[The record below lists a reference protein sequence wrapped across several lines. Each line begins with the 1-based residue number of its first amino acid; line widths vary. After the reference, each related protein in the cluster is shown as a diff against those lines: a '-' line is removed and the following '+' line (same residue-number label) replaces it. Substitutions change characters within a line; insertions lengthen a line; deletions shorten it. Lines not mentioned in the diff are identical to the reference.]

1 MCKSSHLQ
9 KPTKIP
15 VSAWDI
21 FKKLVSYL
29 VRSAQSASRGACL
42 SWLSGKLQLCS
53 SITQTRSSILS
64 HKLPGTGGSSVV
76 WGSFIIF
83 QDQFLHSWLPQ
94 LEEQVGNVLAQLF
107 VWGGSRE
114 FSRAGWSSR
123 GTTAGAGLGAPGA
136 SSGALGWAVFV
147 LPRSSASADGH
158 PSLAA
163 QTPSPSWFQRELAS
177 FLSREDVCS
186 QHSAVAV
193 VVSWARTPGS
203 LLPNGWVGICS
214 WAGGVWNWLLG
225 IKGSFCRPPV
235 KFPLGLTKIFK
246 VS

>member
-1 MCKSSHLQ
+1 MYKSSHLQ

-76 WGSFIIF
+76 LGRFIIF
-83 QDQFLHSWLPQ
+83 WDQFLHSWLPQ

-114 FSRAGWSSR
+114 FSRAGRSSR
-123 GTTAGAGLGAPGA
+123 GTTAGAGLGSPGA
-136 SSGALGWAVFV
+136 GSEAWGWAGFIW
-147 LPRSSASADGH
+147 PCSSASADGH
-158 PSLAA
+158 TSLAA
-163 QTPSPSWFQRELAS
+163 QTPQSIMIPLRELAFIPGKWGRLQPAQCCGCAGFQTPDS
-177 FLSREDVCS
+177 GIPPYKWIIWDLLLSWRSMELAPWNQGKLPQAACKI
-186 QHSAVAV
+186 
-193 VVSWARTPGS
+193 S
-203 LLPNGWVGICS
+203 LG
-214 WAGGVWNWLLG
+214 AD
-225 IKGSFCRPPV
+225 
-235 KFPLGLTKIFK
+235 
-246 VS
+246 

>member
-76 WGSFIIF
+76 WGGFVIF
-83 QDQFLHSWLPQ
+83 QDQFLRCWLPQ
-94 LEEQVGNVLAQLF
+94 LEEQAGNAWHSSLCEGRPWVLQ
-107 VWGGSRE
+107 SRME
-114 FSRAGWSSR
+114 LPWDHSRGRAG
-123 GTTAGAGLGAPGA
+123 GPGP
-136 SSGALGWAVFV
+136 AVG
-147 LPRSSASADGH
+147 PRAE
-158 PSLAA
+158 
-163 QTPSPSWFQRELAS
+163 Q
-177 FLSREDVCS
+177 FLFC
-186 QHSAVAV
+186 HVAV
-193 VVSWARTPGS
+193 
-203 LLPNGWVGICS
+203 
-214 WAGGVWNWLLG
+214 
-225 IKGSFCRPPV
+225 PV
-235 KFPLGLTKIFK
+235 QMDAPL
-246 VS
+246 

>member
-76 WGSFIIF
+76 CGGFYYFSRSVPPFLAPSAGGAGWECPGTALCASRKPWVF
-83 QDQFLHSWLPQ
+83 QSRMELPWDHSRGRAGGPGAEQFLFCH
-94 LEEQVGNVLAQLF
+94 
-107 VWGGSRE
+107 
-114 FSRAGWSSR
+114 
-123 GTTAGAGLGAPGA
+123 
-136 SSGALGWAVFV
+136 
-147 LPRSSASADGH
+147 
-158 PSLAA
+158 
-163 QTPSPSWFQRELAS
+163 
-177 FLSREDVCS
+177 
-186 QHSAVAV
+186 VAV
-193 VVSWARTPGS
+193 PVQMDTP
-203 LLPNGWVGICS
+203 L
-214 WAGGVWNWLLG
+214 
-225 IKGSFCRPPV
+225 
-235 KFPLGLTKIFK
+235 
-246 VS
+246 